1 MIWRHLMLAV
11 PDVDFVPEHALDR
24 VGRIAR
30 GLGAQIELFNSVYEP
45 EIARTPAT
53 REQLEGHI
61 SERVG
66 ERHRR
71 LERHGDTLRDQGLK
85 VRASVR
91 WDYPFDEAVVRQVLR
106 HRPDLLILPAS
117 HAGAA
122 TPRVPVYREARLIE
136 TCPCPLLLL
145 RTANVYST
153 GSVVAAVD
161 PLHAFEI
168 PAELDEAII
177 GAAKTV
183 AYALG
188 DADVRVFHAVSALP
202 AAAGAARAG
211 RPPVSAQQE
220 ARLAVAEARV
230 REIAFRHSTAGDDVR
245 VELGAVE
252 TLLPSFARE
261 VRAQIVVMGA
271 VSRSYPERAYFGHT
285 AEKVLGALACDV
297 LVIRPRGFRSPV
309 SAEPAPAVASEISEH
324 VSGET

>member
-1 MIWRHLMLAV
+1 MIWRHLLLAV
-11 PDVDFVPEHALDR
+11 PDIAFVPEHALDR

-30 GLGAQIELFNSVYEP
+30 GLQAQVELFNSVYEP
-45 EIARTPAT
+45 EIARAPAT

-61 SERVG
+61 AERIG
-66 ERHRR
+66 EHHRR

-85 VRASVR
+85 VHASVR

-122 TPRVPVYREARLIE
+122 SPRVSAYREARLIE

-145 RTANVYST
+145 RTDNVYST

-161 PLHAFEI
+161 PLHAYEI

-177 GAAKTV
+177 AAAKTV
-183 AYALG
+183 AYALA

-202 AAAGAARAG
+202 AGAGAARAG
-211 RPPVSAQQE
+211 RAPVSAQQE
-220 ARLAVAEARV
+220 ARLAAAQARV
-230 REIAFRHSTAGDDVR
+230 REIAFRHSIPEDDVR
-245 VELGAVE
+245 VELGVVE
-252 TLLPSFARE
+252 TALASFARD

-271 VSRSYPERAYFGHT
+271 VSRSFPERAYFGHT
-285 AEKVLGALACDV
+285 AEKVLSALACDV

-309 SAEPAPAVASEISEH
+309 SAEPAPAVS
-324 VSGET
+324 SGIGGQQSSAT